1 MPFAWYHSQSFLGTL
16 AYLFVAGFNSFSR
29 LSSLLSL
36 SLDKKVLHVFTC
48 KYVSS
53 KHSFSVKGMQ
63 SRWYV
68 CISAIN
74 NISCKNFSQS
84 PSSSWFHLQLC
95 VHIHVVVRTTTM
107 MMMSLARLK
116 FSRHFITNDD
126 DDRDVTIFFDRQ
138 ERNEMAKEKAAWLKV
153 FVSVWERKE
162 RKRDILAVCTFQ
174 DIPLLDTGEILS
186 L

>member
-1 MPFAWYHSQSFLGTL
+1 MATCIMPFAWYHSQSFLGTL

-48 KYVSS
+48 VYVSS
-53 KHSFSVKGMQ
+53 KHSFSLKGMQ

-74 NISCKNFSQS
+74 NISCKNFHQS

-95 VHIHVVVRTTTM
+95 VHIHVVVRTTT

-138 ERNEMAKEKAAWLKV
+138 ERNEMAKEKTAWLKV
-153 FVSVWERKE
+153 LCLCESE
-162 RKRDILAVCTFQ
+162 KRGRETF
-174 DIPLLDTGEILS
+174 
-186 L
+186 